1 MGGHGKTTLVKKV
14 YADGRVK
21 KEFSYGAWI
30 TVYQSFQTMELLKD
44 ITEQLLAASEEPVPK
59 GAKSTNGQTL
69 KEDFLG
75 DKRYMIELDDVWEKN
90 GWNAFKLLFPGNTCG
105 SRLML
110 TTRDNKV
117 AISAATE
124 FEGKIYHGLVSKR
137 FFDSFLQEDIHKE
150 VCPPI
155 FEDVSGRIL
164 KRCEGLPLA
173 VATISGML
181 AANIRIERWEMVH
194 RSLSAELEGSDMIK
208 ILSLS
213 DDDLPYYLKSC
224 LLYASVFPQEHL
236 MELMMLFQLWIAEGF
251 VE

>member
-1 MGGHGKTTLVKKV
+1 
-14 YADGRVK
+14 
-21 KEFSYGAWI
+21 
-30 TVYQSFQTMELLKD
+30 MELLKD

-69 KEDFLG
+69 KEDFLA
-75 DKRYMIELDDVWEKN
+75 DKRYMIVLDDVWETN
-90 GWNAFKLLFPGNTCG
+90 GWNAFKLLFPSNTCG

-124 FEGKIYHGLVSKR
+124 FEGKIYHKMPLSPK
-137 FFDSFLQEDIHKE
+137 DASNSFLQEDIHKE

-181 AANIRIERWEMVH
+181 AANIRIERWKMVH

-236 MELMMLFQLWIAEGF
+236 MELMMLIQLWIAEGF

>member
-1 MGGHGKTTLVKKV
+1 MSALKSKKKEIIEWLLDGDSKLNTISVVVMGGHGKTTLVKKV

-75 DKRYMIELDDVWEKN
+75 DKRYMIVFDDVWETN

-124 FEGKIYHGLVSKR
+124 FEGKIYHKMPLSPK
-137 FFDSFLQEDIHKE
+137 DSLTPFCRKIFTRKSALLFLK
-150 VCPPI
+150 
-155 FEDVSGRIL
+155 
-164 KRCEGLPLA
+164 
-173 VATISGML
+173 MY
-181 AANIRIERWEMVH
+181 
-194 RSLSAELEGSDMIK
+194 LEE
-208 ILSLS
+208 
-213 DDDLPYYLKSC
+213 Y
-224 LLYASVFPQEHL
+224 
-236 MELMMLFQLWIAEGF
+236 
-251 VE
+251 